1 MQRLTKPLVVLCL
14 GASLLKTYAAT
25 ASVIEKAEQWLN
37 SYSGNDNPFS
47 LTLTKN
53 KIQFKGCKQKQYQLA
68 FSQQFTSQ
76 FNLEAV
82 VYYNKGRLDD
92 GVLSQRVRSHEFE
105 VVSWWNRGDYRVG
118 LSHKVRP
125 RHEMRVPIAG
135 AIQLPTSTTAG
146 VYVEV
151 PFNDN
156 SHILTIGALQESWDS
171 DSASATLP
179 WRTSTDNQLTFQYAV
194 AF

>member
-1 MQRLTKPLVVLCL
+1 MV
-14 GASLLKTYAAT
+14 
-25 ASVIEKAEQWLN
+25 N
-37 SYSGNDNPFS
+37 
-47 LTLTKN
+47 
-53 KIQFKGCKQKQYQLA
+53 
-68 FSQQFTSQ
+68 
-76 FNLEAV
+76 
-82 VYYNKGRLDD
+82 YNKGQLDD

-105 VVSWWNRGDYRVG
+105 VVSWWDRGDYRVG